1 MEKLLYPVAGEI
13 EISEIPEE
21 LLKSDIWSDFTKN
34 METMREFLEFPN
46 AIVEKLILFIS
57 EKLKFER
64 EERAIAQKVAGDV
77 RYLMNQDIH
86 WKLSDLALELL
97 SLKMSYFFRGGMGIK
112 AMNQRWDR
120 LPRQLTIN
128 QRGLRDI
135 VF

>member
-1 MEKLLYPVAGEI
+1 MAGEI

-97 SLKMSYFFRGGMGIK
+97 SPKNRFNFFRGEG
-112 AMNQRWDR
+112 N
-120 LPRQLTIN
+120 
-128 QRGLRDI
+128 
-135 VF
+135 